1 MNNIYFVTYQLCE
14 QWIPFSEV
22 WGGGVVGW
30 GWGEVRG
37 GSLDNRHRGSTA
49 IDYSQ
54 HNTDD
59 LSFCFEN
66 FAANNIYTYLVDY
79 GQLWSA
85 VADGQYIGQLRA
97 NR

>member
-1 MNNIYFVTYQLCE
+1 MGGCGVG
-14 QWIPFSEV
+14 V
-22 WGGGVVGW
+22 GGGS
-30 GWGEVRG
+30 G
-37 GSLDNRHRGSTA
+37 GSLDIRHRGSTA